1 MKFLTLLLGI
11 LDKLLG
17 AWAESRWKQQG
28 RQETIKEANDAINR
42 QIALGEA
49 AISVLILSALNG
61 CATVSTVPANSYC
74 VIAKPITYDVTKD
87 TSETAREI
95 EAHNSIF
102 VCLCE
107 NDCPKD
113 K

>member
-42 QIALGEA
+42 QIELGEA
-49 AISVLILSALNG
+49 AII
-61 CATVSTVPANSYC
+61 VPDPERTEQLRNRFDRSR
-74 VIAKPITYDVTKD
+74 K
-87 TSETAREI
+87 
-95 EAHNSIF
+95 
-102 VCLCE
+102 
-107 NDCPKD
+107 
-113 K
+113 

>member
-1 MKFLTLLLGI
+1 VLGAESTLEAARASGNHQGNERCHQSGKSHLAKLPLLL
-11 LDKLLG
+11 
-17 AWAESRWKQQG
+17 
-28 RQETIKEANDAINR
+28 
-42 QIALGEA
+42 
-49 AISVLILSALNG
+49 LILSALNG

-95 EAHNSIF
+95 EAHNSVF